1 MTGPVL
7 GLVACAAGGIEHI
20 RSKLIAPMQADGWTV
35 AVTLTPTAATWL
47 RASGEY
53 SKIEAL
59 TGLPVR
65 AEPRLPSETSPHP
78 PVDCYAVVPATANTV
93 AKLSLGIA
101 DNQAL
106 TTVCE
111 AIGNRRPPVVIFPRI
126 NAAHAAQPAWSGHL
140 EALRQCD
147 VRLVY
152 GEDVWPLHPPR
163 TSPGRKLPWQALR
176 AVIAEVGG
184 RLAERRA
191 SSGGSGMGHG

>member
-7 GLVACAAGGIEHI
+7 GLVACAAGGIEDI
-20 RSKLIAPMQADGWTV
+20 RTELIGPMQADGWTV

-47 RASGEY
+47 RASGEFG
-53 SKIEAL
+53 KIEAL

-65 AEPRLPSETSPHP
+65 AEPRLPTEASPHP

-93 AKLSLGIA
+93 AKLALGIA

-111 AIGNRRPPVVIFPRI
+111 AIGNRHPPVVIFPRI
-126 NAAHAAQPAWSGHL
+126 NAAHAAQPAWAGHL
-140 EALRQCD
+140 EALRRCGA
-147 VRLVY
+147 RLVY
-152 GEDVWPLHPPR
+152 GEDVWPLHAPR

-176 AVIAEVGG
+176 AVIAEAG
-184 RLAERRA
+184 RSARGA
-191 SSGGSGMGHG
+191 TS